1 MKRSLALVAMS
12 ALPAF
17 GWLALLPQA
26 ASGTGGAT
34 VGYVHGQR
42 LSSETEDGRK
52 GAERLRTAQRDLA
65 GDIRT
70 KQAALETTR
79 AELLKALPADRER
92 LQQQEQEQRQDLERS
107 AVQGQAQL
115 QSLQRQIS
123 SDVVAKARVVIDDI
137 VKDKPIQIVLNADAA
152 IVWALPELDLTDDVI
167 ARMNATQQPQQ

>member
-1 MKRSLALVAMS
+1 MKRSLALVVMS

-65 GDIRT
+65 ADIRT

-79 AELLKALPADRER
+79 AELLKAPPDDRAR
-92 LQQQEQEQRQDLERS
+92 LQQQEQQQRQDLERT

-115 QSLQRQIS
+115 QTLQRQIS
-123 SDVVAKARVVIDDI
+123 SDVVAKARVVIDGLM
-137 VKDKPIQIVLNADAA
+137 KDEPIRMVLNADAA
-152 IVWALPELDLTDDVI
+152 VVWASPELDLTDEVI
-167 ARMNATQQPQQ
+167 ARMNAAPPPPQ